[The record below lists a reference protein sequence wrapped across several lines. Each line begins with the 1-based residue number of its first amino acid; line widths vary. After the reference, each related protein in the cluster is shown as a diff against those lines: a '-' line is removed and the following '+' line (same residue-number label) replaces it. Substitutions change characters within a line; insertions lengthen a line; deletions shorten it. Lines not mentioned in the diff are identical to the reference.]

1 MNIAM
6 ARVLDGLTVVEFSS
20 VEFSSNVAAAY
31 AAMLLA
37 GQGARVIKVG
47 PPDEPA
53 APGHHVFD
61 RGKRRVAIDFG
72 TDDARDRIRR
82 LIEVADIVV
91 TGAGP
96 AIQASMG
103 LDYASIRSVN
113 PAAIAIYTPPFGMR
127 GPLADMAGGEDLVAA
142 LTGITASQWSL
153 SGNPV
158 AGTFPVVN
166 YATAM
171 LGAIGA
177 VAALIA
183 REKGAGGQAV
193 EVPMV
198 AGGLALQT
206 GGALR
211 HPAMKSLYP
220 DAGALNPLGPIPCY
234 RLFEAGDGR
243 YLFVACGNPAF
254 WARFAILIDRPDLL
268 TDERF
273 EDAPWG
279 ISSKNRE
286 ALRLILEPII
296 KTRPRDEWLDL
307 MRAIDVPAAAV
318 KSRVEFFDSPQV
330 RYLGLCCEIDD
341 PILGRTI
348 QMGLPIQLAETPGAV
363 GGPAEARV
371 DDIEKVLAGIGGDMK
386 RCASDDSAIT
396 VTGRAPLDGIRVLD
410 FSSYIAGS
418 FCGML
423 LAQLGADVIKV
434 ESLAGDSFRS
444 MEFAFMG
451 WNQGKRSLALDLAK
465 PDGIAL
471 ARDLAVEADM
481 VLENMRPGRMARFGL
496 DYQSLAA
503 LNPRLVY
510 TSISGYGA
518 RGPEYIQPGFDPILQ
533 ARSGMMAAQGGHDGP
548 PVYVS
553 CSPCDY
559 GAAMLATYA
568 SVLAILGRRSTGRGQ
583 LCETSL
589 AQAAA
594 AFQAGELIF
603 YDGRPDFEAGA
614 AEYRGPSTLTR
625 VYRCAD
631 NQWLCIDV
639 DAAGAR
645 GWRGLCAALGLDGIM
660 HDAARREHAA
670 GPISARLE
678 SIFATRERAQTL
690 ALLIEAGVPAVAVNR
705 TVDLFDDPQLIAT
718 EMFAD
723 LHHPHRERV
732 TQSGLLI
739 KLSATPGVLQRTA
752 PLLGQHGE
760 EIIGAVPGRDAA
772 AVRDLTARGVIR
784 V

>member
-6 ARVLDGLTVVEFSS
+6 APVLDGLTVVEFSS
-20 VEFSSNVAAAY
+20 NMAAAY
-31 AAMLLA
+31 AAMML
-37 GQGARVIKVG
+37 GEQGARVIKAEA
-47 PPDEPA
+47 PDAPA
-53 APGHHVFD
+53 APGCHVFD
-61 RGKRRVAIDFG
+61 RGKRRVAIDFAAS
-72 TDDARDRIRR
+72 DARDRVRR
-82 LIEVADIVV
+82 LVEAADIVV

-96 AIQASMG
+96 AVHAAMG
-103 LDYASIRSVN
+103 VDYASIRNVN
-113 PAAIAIYTPPFGMR
+113 PAAIALYTPPFGMR
-127 GPLADMAGGEDLVAA
+127 GPLADMDGGEDLVAA

-158 AGTFPVVN
+158 AATFPVVS

-177 VAALIA
+177 AAALIA

-193 EVPMV
+193 EVPMI

-220 DAGALNPLGPIPCY
+220 GAGALNPLGPIPCY
-234 RLFEAGDGR
+234 RLFEASDGR

-254 WARFAILIDRPDLL
+254 WARFAILIDQPDLL

-286 ALRLILEPII
+286 ALRLILEPIM
-296 KTRPRDEWLDL
+296 KTRPRDQWLDL

-318 KSRVEFFDSPQV
+318 NSRAEFFDSPQT
-330 RYLGLCCEIDD
+330 RYLGLRCEIDD

-348 QMGLPIQLAETPGAV
+348 QMGVPIHLAETPGAI

-371 DDIEKVLAGIGGDMK
+371 DDFDKVLAGLSRGIK
-386 RCASDDSAIT
+386 RFAADDSTATATIERAP
-396 VTGRAPLDGIRVLD
+396 GAPLDGIRVLD

-451 WNQGKRSLALDLAK
+451 WNQGKRSLALDLGK

-471 ARDLAVEADM
+471 ARDLAAGADM

-496 DYQSLAA
+496 DYESLAA

-510 TSISGYGA
+510 MSISGYGA

-533 ARSGMMAAQGGHDGP
+533 ARSGMMAAQGGHHGP
-548 PVYVS
+548 PVYVT

-568 SVLAILGRRSTGRGQ
+568 SVLAILRRRRTGRGQ

-594 AFQAGELIF
+594 AFQASELIF
-603 YDGRPDFEAGA
+603 YNGRPDFEAGA
-614 AEYRGPSTLTR
+614 AEYRGPSALTR

-631 NQWLCIDV
+631 DQWLCIDV

-645 GWRGLCAALGLDGIM
+645 GWRGLCAAFGLDGIT
-660 HDAARREHAA
+660 HDAASSRARRR
-670 GPISARLE
+670 S
-678 SIFATRERAQTL
+678 
-690 ALLIEAGVPAVAVNR
+690 
-705 TVDLFDDPQLIAT
+705 D
-718 EMFAD
+718 
-723 LHHPHRERV
+723 
-732 TQSGLLI
+732 SG
-739 KLSATPGVLQRTA
+739 TPRKHL
-752 PLLGQHGE
+752 
-760 EIIGAVPGRDAA
+760 RDARPRADTCA
-772 AVRDLTARGVIR
+772 A
-784 V
+784 